1 MAYGKKKPA
10 KKMAAKKTSATKK
23 SMGNGLTPAQKKMPP
38 AIQAAILKR
47 KKKGGK

>member
-10 KKMAAKKTSATKK
+10 
-23 SMGNGLTPAQKKMPP
+23 QKKLPS
-38 AIQAAILKR
+38 AIQAAILRK